1 MEAVDTAGVVEAQPG
16 QQGRQEEEAE
26 GAEETSGQPQ
36 QDSEVGL
43 QQDICYGAD
52 TEIGNILGFNQ
63 QQ

>member
-26 GAEETSGQPQ
+26 GAEETSGQA
-36 QDSEVGL
+36 